1 MKKLIAAA
9 KELNDLLGLNPPIK
23 TTSIKEDK
31 LKELLLEA
39 AENLVAEDEEDVSE
53 ATVKALKSIDAKI
66 PWLEDEDKDVEEIE
80 DIEGMEDEDVDDD
93 QDDDEDDQDDDEVE
107 EIKTESVPEKKS
119 AKKEEKPKKADKPTK
134 EEKAD
139 KPTKEE
145 KIDKPKGKKPEKAK
159 GKSGKGIIATIVSLL
174 EKATKKQP
182 ITKAEIIDVLKKE
195 FPDRDVRGMT
205 RTVHVQVPGRISREK
220 FKLGVT
226 EDGKG
231 FYKA

>member
-39 AENLVAEDEEDVSE
+39 AENLVVEDEEDVSE
-53 ATVKALKSIDAKI
+53 ATVKALKSIGAKI

-93 QDDDEDDQDDDEVE
+93 QDDDEDDQDEDEVE
-107 EIKTESVPEKKS
+107 EIKTEPVPEKS

-134 EEKAD
+134 EEK
-139 KPTKEE
+139 T
-145 KIDKPKGKKPEKAK
+145 DKPKGKKPEKAK

-174 EKATKKQP
+174 ENATKKQP

>member
-39 AENLVAEDEEDVSE
+39 AENLVVEDEEDVSE
-53 ATVKALKSIDAKI
+53 ATVKALKSIGAKI

-80 DIEGMEDEDVDDD
+80 DIEGMEDED
-93 QDDDEDDQDDDEVE
+93 DDEDDQDDDEVE
-107 EIKTESVPEKKS
+107 EIKTEPVPEKS
-119 AKKEEKPKKADKPTK
+119 AKKKEKPKKADKPTK
-134 EEKAD
+134 EEK
-139 KPTKEE
+139 T
-145 KIDKPKGKKPEKAK
+145 DKPKGKKPEKAK

>member
-9 KELNDLLGLNPPIK
+9 KELNDLLGLHPPIK

-39 AENLVAEDEEDVSE
+39 AENLVVEDEEDVSE
-53 ATVKALKSIDAKI
+53 ATVKALKSIGAKI

-93 QDDDEDDQDDDEVE
+93 EDDQDDDEVE
-107 EIKTESVPEKKS
+107 EIKTKPVPEKS
-119 AKKEEKPKKADKPTK
+119 AKKKEKPKKADKPTK
-134 EEKAD
+134 EEK
-139 KPTKEE
+139 T
-145 KIDKPKGKKPEKAK
+145 DKPKGKKPEKAK

>member
-9 KELNDLLGLNPPIK
+9 KELNDLLGLHPPIK

-39 AENLVAEDEEDVSE
+39 AENLVVEDEEDVSE
-53 ATVKALKSIDAKI
+53 ATVKALKSIGAKI

-93 QDDDEDDQDDDEVE
+93 EDDQDDDEVE
-107 EIKTESVPEKKS
+107 EIKTESVPEKS
-119 AKKEEKPKKADKPTK
+119 AKKEEKPKKANKPTKEEKPKKADKPTK
-134 EEKAD
+134 EEK
-139 KPTKEE
+139 T
-145 KIDKPKGKKPEKAK
+145 DKPKGKKPEKAK

-205 RTVHVQVPGRISREK
+205 RTVHVQVPGRISRER

>member
-23 TTSIKEDK
+23 TTSIKQDK

-39 AENLVAEDEEDVSE
+39 AENLVVEDEEDVSE

-80 DIEGMEDEDVDDD
+80 DIEGMEDED
-93 QDDDEDDQDDDEVE
+93 DDEDDQDDDEVE
-107 EIKTESVPEKKS
+107 EIKTESVPEKS
-119 AKKEEKPKKADKPTK
+119 AKKKEKSKKADKPTK
-134 EEKAD
+134 EEK
-139 KPTKEE
+139 T
-145 KIDKPKGKKPEKAK
+145 DKPKGKKPEKAK

>member
-9 KELNDLLGLNPPIK
+9 KELNDLLGLTPPIK

-39 AENLVAEDEEDVSE
+39 AENLVVEDEEDVSE
-53 ATVKALKSIDAKI
+53 ATVKALKSIGAKI

-80 DIEGMEDEDVDDD
+80 DIEGMED
-93 QDDDEDDQDDDEVE
+93 DDEDDQDDDEVE
-107 EIKTESVPEKKS
+107 EIKTESVPEKS
-119 AKKEEKPKKADKPTK
+119 AKKKEKPKKADKPTK
-134 EEKAD
+134 EEKA
-139 KPTKEE
+139 
-145 KIDKPKGKKPEKAK
+145 DKPKGKKPEKAK

>member
-39 AENLVAEDEEDVSE
+39 AENLVVEDEEDVSE
-53 ATVKALKSIDAKI
+53 ATVKALKSIGAKI

-93 QDDDEDDQDDDEVE
+93 EDDQDDDEVE
-107 EIKTESVPEKKS
+107 EIKTKPVPEKS
-119 AKKEEKPKKADKPTK
+119 AKKKEKPKKADKPTK
-134 EEKAD
+134 EEK
-139 KPTKEE
+139 T
-145 KIDKPKGKKPEKAK
+145 DKPKGKKPEKAK

>member
-39 AENLVAEDEEDVSE
+39 AENLVVEDEEDVSE

-80 DIEGMEDEDVDDD
+80 DIEGMED
-93 QDDDEDDQDDDEVE
+93 DDEDDQDDDEVE
-107 EIKTESVPEKKS
+107 EIKTKSVPEKS
-119 AKKEEKPKKADKPTK
+119 AKKKEKPKKADKPTK
-134 EEKAD
+134 EEKA
-139 KPTKEE
+139 
-145 KIDKPKGKKPEKAK
+145 DKPKGKKPEKAK

>member
-23 TTSIKEDK
+23 TTSIKQDK

-39 AENLVAEDEEDVSE
+39 AENLVVEDEEDVSE
-53 ATVKALKSIDAKI
+53 ATVKALKSIGAKL

-93 QDDDEDDQDDDEVE
+93 QDDDDDDQDDDEVE
-107 EIKTESVPEKKS
+107 EIKTEPVPEKS
-119 AKKEEKPKKADKPTK
+119 AKKEEKPKKAGKPTK
-134 EEKAD
+134 EEKTD
-139 KPTKEE
+139 KPN
-145 KIDKPKGKKPEKAK
+145 GKKPEKAK

>member
-39 AENLVAEDEEDVSE
+39 AENLVVEDEEDVSE
-53 ATVKALKSIDAKI
+53 ATVKALKSIGAKI

-93 QDDDEDDQDDDEVE
+93 EDDQDDDEDDQDDDEVE
-107 EIKTESVPEKKS
+107 EIKTESVPEKS

-134 EEKAD
+134 EEK
-139 KPTKEE
+139 T
-145 KIDKPKGKKPEKAK
+145 DKPKGKKPEKAK

-195 FPDRDVRGMT
+195 FPDRDVKGMT

>member
-39 AENLVAEDEEDVSE
+39 AENLVVEDEEDVSE
-53 ATVKALKSIDAKI
+53 ATVKALKSINAKI

-80 DIEGMEDEDVDDD
+80 DIEGMEDED
-93 QDDDEDDQDDDEVE
+93 DDEDDQDDDEVE
-107 EIKTESVPEKKS
+107 EIKTESVPEKS
-119 AKKEEKPKKADKPTK
+119 AKKKEKPKKADKPTK
-134 EEKAD
+134 EEK
-139 KPTKEE
+139 T
-145 KIDKPKGKKPEKAK
+145 DKPKGKKPEKAK

>member
-9 KELNDLLGLNPPIK
+9 KELNDLLGLTPPIK

-39 AENLVAEDEEDVSE
+39 AENLVVEDEEDVSE
-53 ATVKALKSIDAKI
+53 ATVKALKSIGAKI
-66 PWLEDEDKDVEEIE
+66 PWLENEDKDVEEIE

-93 QDDDEDDQDDDEVE
+93 EDDQDDDEVE
-107 EIKTESVPEKKS
+107 EIKTESAPEKS
-119 AKKEEKPKKADKPTK
+119 AKKKEKPKKADKPTK

-145 KIDKPKGKKPEKAK
+145 KTDKPKGKKPEKAK

>member
-39 AENLVAEDEEDVSE
+39 AENLVVEDEEDVSE

-93 QDDDEDDQDDDEVE
+93 EDDQDDDEVE
-107 EIKTESVPEKKS
+107 EIKTKPVPEKS
-119 AKKEEKPKKADKPTK
+119 AKKKEKPKKADKPTK
-134 EEKAD
+134 EEKA
-139 KPTKEE
+139 
-145 KIDKPKGKKPEKAK
+145 DKPKGKKPEKAK

-205 RTVHVQVPGRISREK
+205 RTVHVQVPGRISRER

>member
-9 KELNDLLGLNPPIK
+9 KELNDLLGLHPPIK

-39 AENLVAEDEEDVSE
+39 AENLVVEDEEDVSE
-53 ATVKALKSIDAKI
+53 ATVKALKSIGAKI

-93 QDDDEDDQDDDEVE
+93 EDDQDDDEVE
-107 EIKTESVPEKKS
+107 EIKTESVPEKS
-119 AKKEEKPKKADKPTK
+119 AKKKEKPKKADKPTK
-134 EEKAD
+134 KEK
-139 KPTKEE
+139 T
-145 KIDKPKGKKPEKAK
+145 DKPKGKKPEKAK

>member
-39 AENLVAEDEEDVSE
+39 AENLVVEDEEDVSE

-93 QDDDEDDQDDDEVE
+93 EDAQDDDEVE
-107 EIKTESVPEKKS
+107 EIKTKPVPKKS
-119 AKKEEKPKKADKPTK
+119 AKKEEKPKKAGKPTK
-134 EEKAD
+134 EEK
-139 KPTKEE
+139 T
-145 KIDKPKGKKPEKAK
+145 DKPKGKKPEKAK

>member
-39 AENLVAEDEEDVSE
+39 AENLVVEDEEDVSE
-53 ATVKALKSIDAKI
+53 ATVKALKSINAKI

-93 QDDDEDDQDDDEVE
+93 EDDQDDDEVE
-107 EIKTESVPEKKS
+107 EIKTKPVPKKS

-134 EEKAD
+134 EEK
-139 KPTKEE
+139 T
-145 KIDKPKGKKPEKAK
+145 DKPKGKKPEKAK

>member
-53 ATVKALKSIDAKI
+53 ATVKALKSIGAKI

-93 QDDDEDDQDDDEVE
+93 EDDQDDDEVE
-107 EIKTESVPEKKS
+107 EIKTKPVPEKS
-119 AKKEEKPKKADKPTK
+119 AKKKEKPKKADKPTK
-134 EEKAD
+134 EEK
-139 KPTKEE
+139 T
-145 KIDKPKGKKPEKAK
+145 DKPKGKKPEKAK

-174 EKATKKQP
+174 EKATKKKP

>member
-39 AENLVAEDEEDVSE
+39 AENLVVEDEEDVSE
-53 ATVKALKSIDAKI
+53 ATVKALKSIGAKI
-66 PWLEDEDKDVEEIE
+66 PWLEDEGKDVEEIE

-107 EIKTESVPEKKS
+107 EIKTESVPEKS

-145 KIDKPKGKKPEKAK
+145 KTDKPKGKKPEKAK

>member
-9 KELNDLLGLNPPIK
+9 KELNDLLGLHPPIK

-39 AENLVAEDEEDVSE
+39 AENLVVEDEEDVSE
-53 ATVKALKSIDAKI
+53 ATVKALKSIGAKI

-93 QDDDEDDQDDDEVE
+93 EDDQDDDEVE
-107 EIKTESVPEKKS
+107 EIKTEPVPEKS
-119 AKKEEKPKKADKPTK
+119 AKKKEKPKKADKPTKEEKPKKADKPTK
-134 EEKAD
+134 EEKA
-139 KPTKEE
+139 
-145 KIDKPKGKKPEKAK
+145 DKPKGKKPEKAK

>member
-39 AENLVAEDEEDVSE
+39 AENLVVEDEEDVSE
-53 ATVKALKSIDAKI
+53 ATVKALKSIGAKI

-107 EIKTESVPEKKS
+107 EIKTESVPEKS
-119 AKKEEKPKKADKPTK
+119 AKKKEKPKKADKPTK
-134 EEKAD
+134 EEKA
-139 KPTKEE
+139 
-145 KIDKPKGKKPEKAK
+145 DKPKGKKPEKAK

>member
-39 AENLVAEDEEDVSE
+39 AENLVVEDEEDVSE
-53 ATVKALKSIDAKI
+53 ATVKALKSIGAKI

-93 QDDDEDDQDDDEVE
+93 EDDQDDDEVE
-107 EIKTESVPEKKS
+107 EIKTESVPEKS
-119 AKKEEKPKKADKPTK
+119 AKKKEKPKKADKPTK
-134 EEKAD
+134 EEK
-139 KPTKEE
+139 T
-145 KIDKPKGKKPEKAK
+145 DKPKGKKPEKAK

>member
-9 KELNDLLGLNPPIK
+9 KELNDLLGLHPPIK

-39 AENLVAEDEEDVSE
+39 AENLVVEDEEDVSE

-80 DIEGMEDEDVDDD
+80 DIEGMED
-93 QDDDEDDQDDDEVE
+93 DDEDDQDDDEVE
-107 EIKTESVPEKKS
+107 EIKTESVPKKS
-119 AKKEEKPKKADKPTK
+119 AKKKEKPKKADKPTKEEKPKKADKPTK
-134 EEKAD
+134 EEK
-139 KPTKEE
+139 T
-145 KIDKPKGKKPEKAK
+145 DKPKGKKPEKAK

-205 RTVHVQVPGRISREK
+205 RTVHVQVPGRISRER

>member
-23 TTSIKEDK
+23 TTSIKQDK

-39 AENLVAEDEEDVSE
+39 AENLVVEDEEDVSE
-53 ATVKALKSIDAKI
+53 ATVKALKSIGAKI

-93 QDDDEDDQDDDEVE
+93 EDDQDDDEVE
-107 EIKTESVPEKKS
+107 EIKTESVPEKS

-134 EEKAD
+134 EEK
-139 KPTKEE
+139 T
-145 KIDKPKGKKPEKAK
+145 DKPKGKKPEKAK

>member
-39 AENLVAEDEEDVSE
+39 AENLVVEDEEDVSE
-53 ATVKALKSIDAKI
+53 ATVKALKSIGAKI

-93 QDDDEDDQDDDEVE
+93 EDDQDDDEVE
-107 EIKTESVPEKKS
+107 EIKTESVPEKS
-119 AKKEEKPKKADKPTK
+119 AKKKEKPKKADKPTK
-134 EEKAD
+134 EEKA
-139 KPTKEE
+139 
-145 KIDKPKGKKPEKAK
+145 DKPKGKKPEKAK

>member
-39 AENLVAEDEEDVSE
+39 AENLVVEDEEDVSE

-93 QDDDEDDQDDDEVE
+93 EDDQDDDEVE
-107 EIKTESVPEKKS
+107 EIKTKPVPEKS
-119 AKKEEKPKKADKPTK
+119 AKKKEKPKKADKPTK
-134 EEKAD
+134 EEK
-139 KPTKEE
+139 T
-145 KIDKPKGKKPEKAK
+145 DKPKGKKPEKAK

>member
-39 AENLVAEDEEDVSE
+39 AENLVVEDEEDVSE
-53 ATVKALKSIDAKI
+53 ATVKALKSIGAKI

-107 EIKTESVPEKKS
+107 EIKTESVPEKS
-119 AKKEEKPKKADKPTK
+119 AKKKEKPKKADKPTK
-134 EEKAD
+134 EEK
-139 KPTKEE
+139 T
-145 KIDKPKGKKPEKAK
+145 DKPKGKKPEKAK

-174 EKATKKQP
+174 ENATKKQP

>member
-39 AENLVAEDEEDVSE
+39 AENLVVEDEEDVSE
-53 ATVKALKSIDAKI
+53 ATVKALKSIGAKI

-80 DIEGMEDEDVDDD
+80 DIEGMEDDDA
-93 QDDDEDDQDDDEVE
+93 DDQDDDEVE
-107 EIKTESVPEKKS
+107 EIKTKPVPKKS

-145 KIDKPKGKKPEKAK
+145 KTDKPKGKKPEKAK

-205 RTVHVQVPGRISREK
+205 RTVHVQVPGRISRER

>member
-39 AENLVAEDEEDVSE
+39 AENLVVEDEEDVSE
-53 ATVKALKSIDAKI
+53 ATVKALKSIGAKI

-107 EIKTESVPEKKS
+107 EIKTESVPEKS
-119 AKKEEKPKKADKPTK
+119 AKKKEKPKKADKPTK
-134 EEKAD
+134 EEK
-139 KPTKEE
+139 T
-145 KIDKPKGKKPEKAK
+145 DKPKGKKPEKAK

>member
-39 AENLVAEDEEDVSE
+39 AENLVVEDEEDVSE

-93 QDDDEDDQDDDEVE
+93 EDDQDDDEVE
-107 EIKTESVPEKKS
+107 EIKTKPVPEKS
-119 AKKEEKPKKADKPTK
+119 AKKKEKPKKADKPTK
-134 EEKAD
+134 EEK
-139 KPTKEE
+139 T
-145 KIDKPKGKKPEKAK
+145 DKPKGKKPEKAK

-205 RTVHVQVPGRISREK
+205 RTVHVQVPGRISRER

>member
-39 AENLVAEDEEDVSE
+39 AENLVVEDEEDVSE
-53 ATVKALKSIDAKI
+53 ATVKALKSIGAKI
-66 PWLEDEDKDVEEIE
+66 PWLVDEDKDVEEIE

-107 EIKTESVPEKKS
+107 EIKTESVPEKS
-119 AKKEEKPKKADKPTK
+119 AKKKEKPKKADKPTK
-134 EEKAD
+134 EEK
-139 KPTKEE
+139 T
-145 KIDKPKGKKPEKAK
+145 DKPKGKKPEKAK

>member
-9 KELNDLLGLNPPIK
+9 KELNDLLGLTPPIK

-39 AENLVAEDEEDVSE
+39 AENLVVEDEEDVSE
-53 ATVKALKSIDAKI
+53 ATVKALKSIGAKI

-80 DIEGMEDEDVDDD
+80 DIEGMED
-93 QDDDEDDQDDDEVE
+93 DDEDDQDDDEVE
-107 EIKTESVPEKKS
+107 EIKTESVPEKS
-119 AKKEEKPKKADKPTK
+119 AKKKEKPKKADKPTK
-134 EEKAD
+134 EEKA
-139 KPTKEE
+139 
-145 KIDKPKGKKPEKAK
+145 DKPKGKKPEKAK

-205 RTVHVQVPGRISREK
+205 RTVHVQVPGRISRER

>member
-9 KELNDLLGLNPPIK
+9 KELNDLLGLHPPIK

-39 AENLVAEDEEDVSE
+39 AENLVVEDEEDVSE
-53 ATVKALKSIDAKI
+53 ATVKALKSIGAKI

-93 QDDDEDDQDDDEVE
+93 EDDQDDDEVE
-107 EIKTESVPEKKS
+107 EIKTESVPEKS
-119 AKKEEKPKKADKPTK
+119 AKKKEKPKKADKPTKEEKPKKADKPTK
-134 EEKAD
+134 EEK
-139 KPTKEE
+139 T
-145 KIDKPKGKKPEKAK
+145 DKPKGKKPEKAK

-205 RTVHVQVPGRISREK
+205 RTVHVQVPGRISRER

>member
-39 AENLVAEDEEDVSE
+39 AENLVVEDEEDVSE
-53 ATVKALKSIDAKI
+53 ATVKALKSIGAKI

-93 QDDDEDDQDDDEVE
+93 QDDDEDDQDEDEVE
-107 EIKTESVPEKKS
+107 EIKTEPVPEKS

-134 EEKAD
+134 EEK
-139 KPTKEE
+139 T
-145 KIDKPKGKKPEKAK
+145 DKPKGKKPEKAK

>member
-39 AENLVAEDEEDVSE
+39 AENLVVEDEEDVSE
-53 ATVKALKSIDAKI
+53 ATVKALKSIGAKI

-107 EIKTESVPEKKS
+107 EIKTESVPEKS

-134 EEKAD
+134 EEK
-139 KPTKEE
+139 T
-145 KIDKPKGKKPEKAK
+145 DKPKGKKPEKAK

-195 FPDRDVRGMT
+195 FPDRDVKGMT

>member
-9 KELNDLLGLNPPIK
+9 KELNDLLGLTPPIK

-53 ATVKALKSIDAKI
+53 ATVKALKSIGAKI
-66 PWLEDEDKDVEEIE
+66 PWLEDENKDVEEIE
-80 DIEGMEDEDVDDD
+80 DIEGMEDEDV
-93 QDDDEDDQDDDEVE
+93 DDDEDDQDDDEVE
-107 EIKTESVPEKKS
+107 EIKTESVPEKS
-119 AKKEEKPKKADKPTK
+119 AKKKEKPKKADKPTK
-134 EEKAD
+134 EEKA
-139 KPTKEE
+139 
-145 KIDKPKGKKPEKAK
+145 DKPKGKKPEKAK

>member
-39 AENLVAEDEEDVSE
+39 AENLVVEDEEDVSE

-93 QDDDEDDQDDDEVE
+93 EDDQDDDEVE
-107 EIKTESVPEKKS
+107 EIKTKPVPKSQQKEK
-119 AKKEEKPKKADKPTK
+119 T
-134 EEKAD
+134 
-139 KPTKEE
+139 
-145 KIDKPKGKKPEKAK
+145 
-159 GKSGKGIIATIVSLL
+159 
-174 EKATKKQP
+174 
-182 ITKAEIIDVLKKE
+182 
-195 FPDRDVRGMT
+195 
-205 RTVHVQVPGRISREK
+205 
-220 FKLGVT
+220 
-226 EDGKG
+226 
-231 FYKA
+231 

>member
-39 AENLVAEDEEDVSE
+39 AENLVVEDEEDVSE
-53 ATVKALKSIDAKI
+53 ATVKALKSIGAKI

-107 EIKTESVPEKKS
+107 EIKTESVPEKS

-134 EEKAD
+134 EEK
-139 KPTKEE
+139 T
-145 KIDKPKGKKPEKAK
+145 DKPKGKKPEKAK

-174 EKATKKQP
+174 ENATKKQP

>member
-9 KELNDLLGLNPPIK
+9 KELNDLLGLTPPIK

-53 ATVKALKSIDAKI
+53 ATVKALKSIGAKI
-66 PWLEDEDKDVEEIE
+66 PWLEDADKDVEEIE

-107 EIKTESVPEKKS
+107 EIKTESVPEKS
-119 AKKEEKPKKADKPTK
+119 AKKKEKPKKADKPTK
-134 EEKAD
+134 EEK
-139 KPTKEE
+139 T
-145 KIDKPKGKKPEKAK
+145 DKPKGKKPEKAK

>member
-39 AENLVAEDEEDVSE
+39 AENLVVEDEEDVSE
-53 ATVKALKSIDAKI
+53 ATVKALKSIGAKI

-93 QDDDEDDQDDDEVE
+93 QDDDEDDQDEDEVE
-107 EIKTESVPEKKS
+107 EIKTESVPEKS

-134 EEKAD
+134 EEK
-139 KPTKEE
+139 T
-145 KIDKPKGKKPEKAK
+145 DKPKGKKPEKAK

-174 EKATKKQP
+174 ENATKKQP

>member
-39 AENLVAEDEEDVSE
+39 AENLVVEDEEDVSE

-80 DIEGMEDEDVDDD
+80 DIEGMED
-93 QDDDEDDQDDDEVE
+93 DDEDDQDDDEVE
-107 EIKTESVPEKKS
+107 EIKTESVPEKS
-119 AKKEEKPKKADKPTK
+119 AKKKEKPKKADKPTK
-134 EEKAD
+134 EEK
-139 KPTKEE
+139 T
-145 KIDKPKGKKPEKAK
+145 DKPKGKKPEKAK